1 MIRFFFT
8 REDLPVIKTPEAT
21 AFELLCAKEFKDSI
35 IPFSHMYITSDSYLK
50 QIKLALAE
58 QQTAIISVSEQQTQ
72 VILNQS
78 NFPPNLTDYNIESV
92 SELKAVLGNKATIDI
107 AIINGIG
114 GDYNDNYIGL
124 AILQRFS
131 KLLAPA
137 KVTFHLL
144 QSLNKRYKEIYQN
157 NASKLSCTVK
167 IHNNAMD
174 VKTFMAMN
182 AYINLTGI
190 LNFVEFGVMS
200 HNTFFTTAFSLENII
215 SDQNLQPQL
224 ATDID
229 LYQTL
234 KQEIETRFIEER
246 PLALI
251 HAISSEELKTCSKRL
266 TTTLIDELITQG
278 FNVIT
283 PSPFE
288 LERKHFKDCS
298 DLAGS
303 LHQLTHVILASDT
316 IVSTGT
322 LSFHIASA
330 LGKPTTLLPI
340 TKANV
345 RTAKQMPEVLIW
357 LPHKNKD
364 LYIDKVKSDSPEDLE
379 TANKIWQNIDT
390 KKLALAIS
398 EFQHFFSQNEQHSSM
413 NRAPKRIAVVIP
425 YQTDSI
431 EYDQLLSLCLDEL
444 NKVIGF
450 DALWLDIID
459 YSDSYRYESRSINNG
474 ISKAIEN
481 DCDYIWLLNPQQIPQ
496 PDYITHALKRF
507 DSDSSI
513 AIVAGMQIN
522 QENKTRVI
530 WAGSRSAFPKAQYKS
545 GSISNTK
552 INTPTSENWV
562 PFQSVIMRTSA
573 VAQLGLLDE
582 SMRSRF
588 SDVDYCFRLKKQGW
602 KIAYEPKSISYK
614 INTNVIEEV
623 TAEELKQDLQE
634 FYQKWSRITN
644 CKNPDELHTSILKHV
659 DKFNKKHSLLR

>member
-8 REDLPVIKTPEAT
+8 RENLPAIKTPEAS
-21 AFELLCAKEFKDSI
+21 AFELLCAEEFKGSI

-58 QQTAIISVSEQQTQ
+58 QQTSIISVSEQQTE

-78 NFPPNLTDYNIESV
+78 NFPPNLTDYDIGSI
-92 SELKAVLGNKATIDI
+92 SELKAILGNKPTIDI

-144 QSLNKRYKEIYQN
+144 QSLNERYEDIYVKNINQPQ
-157 NASKLSCTVK
+157 CTVN
-167 IHNNAMD
+167 IHNNVLD
-174 VKTFMAMN
+174 VETFMAMN
-182 AYINLTGI
+182 AYVNLTGI
-190 LNFVEFGVMS
+190 LNFVEFGIMS
-200 HNTFFTTAFSLENII
+200 HNTFFTTAFSLENIV
-215 SDQNLQPQL
+215 SDQNLQPL
-224 ATDID
+224 LTTNTD
-229 LYQTL
+229 LCQTL
-234 KQEIETRFIEER
+234 RDKIDQKFPEKR

-251 HAISSEELKTCSKRL
+251 HTVSSEQLKTCSKSL
-266 TTTLIDELITQG
+266 TTALIDELIAQG

-283 PSPFE
+283 PNSFS
-288 LERKHFKDCS
+288 LERENFNDCS
-298 DLAGS
+298 SLAES
-303 LHQLTHVILASDT
+303 LHHLTHMILASDT
-316 IVSTGT
+316 IISTGT
-322 LSFHIASA
+322 LSFHISAA

-345 RTAKQMPEVLIW
+345 RTAKQIPEVLIW
-357 LPHKNKD
+357 LPHENKD
-364 LYIDKVKSDSPEDLE
+364 LYIDKVKSDEPEDLE
-379 TANKIWQNIDT
+379 TANKIWKNIDT
-390 KKLALAIS
+390 KKLALAIHD
-398 EFQHFFSQNEQHSSM
+398 FQHFFSHNEHRSIM
-413 NRAPKRIAVVIP
+413 TNARKRVAIVIP
-425 YQTDSI
+425 YQTNSE
-431 EYDQLLSLCLDEL
+431 EYNQLLSLCLDEL
-444 NKVIGF
+444 IKVTGF

-459 YSDSYRYESRSINNG
+459 YSATYQYLSRSINSG

-496 PDYITHALKRF
+496 PDYINHAIKRF

-545 GSISNTK
+545 GGISNTK

-562 PFQSVIMRTSA
+562 PFQSVILRTSA

-602 KIAYEPKSISYK
+602 KIAYEPKAVSYK
-614 INTNVIEEV
+614 ISTHFTEEAS
-623 TAEELKQDLQE
+623 AEELKQDFQE
-634 FYQKWSRITN
+634 FYQKWSRITG
-644 CKNPDELHTSILKHV
+644 CKKADELNLSILKHV
-659 DKFNKKHSLLR
+659 DQHHKKSALLR